1 MILGLILA
9 AMTLFAGAMLL
20 RPLLRRMPEQM
31 PRAAYDL
38 EIYRDQLG
46 ELDRDVARGL
56 VPADQ
61 ADAARAEIGRRV
73 LAADQAL
80 RDGKEQSS
88 TPAPAPAK
96 VRVIPIAIC
105 AAAPLLA
112 VMLYL
117 QGGTPRLADGG
128 RTMKAADIQAGAEA
142 EAGKSAHDIS
152 PMIEKLEEH
161 LRKTPGDLKGW
172 TMLARS
178 LYSVSRFGE
187 AASAYANALALA
199 PDRADL
205 MALQA
210 ESLSFAND
218 GLITPKAR
226 QLFAQAATSDPKNA
240 RALYYLA
247 LAKLQSGQRREAL
260 DDWRA
265 LAAGAAPDA
274 PWLATLRQRIA
285 RIQAE
290 LDGDGAAPATQ
301 AAPAARAAPGPT
313 ASDVEAAQSMSPK
326 DRSAMIRSMVQR
338 LADRLE
344 KEPNDADGWRR
355 LGRAYGVL
363 GEQQK
368 SRDALARA
376 AALQPVAKATPKPSS
391 SGPGPDAGQIKA
403 AQSMSPDDRRKMIRS
418 MVQRLAG
425 QLKDNPD
432 DAEGWL
438 RLGRAHGVLGE
449 HQKSRDAYAQAVKL
463 RPRDI
468 NVLTTYAQT
477 LIQTATKGKIP
488 PELAEMAKRILDIDP
503 RNANGLWV
511 AGLTAKE
518 AGDMAAAG
526 RHLRLLLTLLSPK
539 APERARVQAE
549 IESLTGK

>member
-9 AMTLFAGAMLL
+9 AMTLFAGTMLL
-20 RPLLRRMPEQM
+20 WPLLRRTPEQM

-38 EIYRDQLG
+38 EIYRDQLE

-56 VPADQ
+56 VPDDQ

-80 RDGKEQSS
+80 RDGRQQS
-88 TPAPAPAK
+88 TAPARA
-96 VRVIPIAIC
+96 RVIPIAIC

-117 QGGTPRLADGG
+117 QGGTPQLADGG
-128 RTMKAADIQAGAEA
+128 RPAPVADTQAGA

-226 QLFAQAATSDPKNA
+226 QLFAQAAASDPKNA

-290 LDGDGAAPATQ
+290 LDGDGTAPAPQ
-301 AAPAARAAPGPT
+301 AAPGPQATPGPT
-313 ASDVEAAQSMSPK
+313 ASDVKAAQSMSAK
-326 DRSAMIRSMVQR
+326 DRGAMIRSMVQR

-376 AALQPVAKATPKPSS
+376 AALQPAAKAAPKPSNS
-391 SGPGPDAGQIKA
+391 GSGPGPDAAQIKA

-468 NVLTTYAQT
+468 NVLATYAQT

-488 PELAEMAKRILDIDP
+488 PELAGMAKRILDIDP

-518 AGDMAAAG
+518 AGDMEAAG

-539 APERARVQAE
+539 APERARVRAE
-549 IESLTGK
+549 IESLTKKE

>member
-20 RPLLRRMPEQM
+20 WPLLRRTPEQM

-56 VPADQ
+56 VPDDQ
-61 ADAARAEIGRRV
+61 ADAARAEIGRRI

-80 RDGKEQSS
+80 QDGKEHPS
-88 TPAPAPAK
+88 TQAPEK
-96 VRVIPIAIC
+96 MRMIPIAIC
-105 AAAPLLA
+105 ATAPLLA

-117 QGGTPRLADGG
+117 QGGTPQLVDGG
-128 RTMKAADIQAGAEA
+128 RTMKVADTQEGAKA

-161 LRKTPGDLKGW
+161 LRKTPDDLKGW
-172 TMLARS
+172 TMLART

-226 QLFAQAATSDPKNA
+226 QLFAQATTSDPKNA

-265 LAAGAAPDA
+265 LAADAAPDA

-290 LDGDGAAPATQ
+290 LDGDGAAPAAQ
-301 AAPAARAAPGPT
+301 AARGPTAPGPT
-313 ASDVEAAQSMSPK
+313 AADVTASQSMSPK

-338 LADRLE
+338 LADRL
-344 KEPNDADGWRR
+344 KAEPNDADGWRR

-376 AALQPVAKATPKPSS
+376 AALQPTAKAAPKQ
-391 SGPGPDAGQIKA
+391 SGPGPDAEQIKA

-418 MVQRLAG
+418 MVQRLAD
-425 QLKDNPD
+425 QLKNNPD

-488 PELAEMAKRILDIDP
+488 PELAGMAKRILDIDP

-518 AGDMAAAG
+518 AGNMEAAG

-549 IESLTGK
+549 IESLTKKE